1 MGEAGQ
7 MRGVVV
13 PLLLVCWQLAWLSA
27 GEEVTLLA
35 GAEEHAA
42 VALVSRARTQ
52 VLSTAGSFSR
62 RAANGS
68 AVPSA
73 AGNSSVNLSKK
84 RLRDMN
90 AKLQQ
95 AVAVKQGN
103 QVKTKSDMLAN
114 AANNK
119 AAQQT
124 KLNAAQ
130 AAEAQ
135 SLKKKEKQDE
145 KSALG
150 KPLLGKLG
158 KLPTPSKK
166 SSESVRAAAVQ
177 VQRMRTQA
185 VNELKAALSGV
196 QTAMRR
202 VTLTGKEVDLENYL
216 KRKADATQ
224 AHHQIALMRDFIHK
238 ADKLKAR
245 QVDKTLAATEKDK
258 KDPNIR
264 VRLDVWKQDAAKQK
278 HSYKAL
284 QTQSK
289 KSKNEAVASD
299 VRKQARNKEIVLAE
313 ANKEV
318 ALLDSQV
325 KQLDVTEA
333 KKQNATDFMKLS
345 HAQQDYETLKLQEKK
360 AVSLQTQAEAALKKA
375 ELHKVAKKKQIIL
388 LGKVEVKDKK
398 KAASAADQVAHEL
411 KKVDQADV
419 KTAGA
424 RHNLDVGKQADKKIE
439 EMKTSKL
446 TTTMQNLDTA
456 IDRAERKLSS
466 LKNTQTEPAPN
477 FDTKTA
483 SPEEMLKEKEKKVA
497 SATEQLVDEQ
507 KKETENLD
515 SKIKA
520 MKKVSRAGDQA
531 ESQVKADLAKGKRA
545 QLATNVKQL
554 KSAIKAVKKTT
565 AEKMALQI
573 SKMSE
578 VSDKSAQDQVEQA
591 KATFQTKKDA
601 VKKTAAQSGKGAAT
615 SIQETMINLEK
626 QHQANILS
634 IRGKMK
640 ERLSEKVRALKRE
653 MLSKEKLR
661 IKKVEDVA
669 GQGDKKK
676 LTKGAESAKV
686 ATRTKLNKAKAQIQK
701 WEVNVLAERR
711 KAIVTRVQTT
721 IKKLE
726 ESKRLTEDPQ
736 MKGVLKSQIQQV
748 EDGGGKKIKKMKS
761 KLRIETRQ
769 KIADTQATLL
779 TRAAQESRAP

>member
-1 MGEAGQ
+1 
-7 MRGVVV
+7 
-13 PLLLVCWQLAWLSA
+13 
-27 GEEVTLLA
+27 
-35 GAEEHAA
+35 
-42 VALVSRARTQ
+42 
-52 VLSTAGSFSR
+52 
-62 RAANGS
+62 
-68 AVPSA
+68 
-73 AGNSSVNLSKK
+73 
-84 RLRDMN
+84 
-90 AKLQQ
+90 
-95 AVAVKQGN
+95 
-103 QVKTKSDMLAN
+103 
-114 AANNK
+114 
-119 AAQQT
+119 
-124 KLNAAQ
+124 
-130 AAEAQ
+130 
-135 SLKKKEKQDE
+135 
-145 KSALG
+145 
-150 KPLLGKLG
+150 
-158 KLPTPSKK
+158 
-166 SSESVRAAAVQ
+166 
-177 VQRMRTQA
+177 
-185 VNELKAALSGV
+185 
-196 QTAMRR
+196 
-202 VTLTGKEVDLENYL
+202 
-216 KRKADATQ
+216 
-224 AHHQIALMRDFIHK
+224 
-238 ADKLKAR
+238 
-245 QVDKTLAATEKDK
+245 
-258 KDPNIR
+258 
-264 VRLDVWKQDAAKQK
+264 
-278 HSYKAL
+278 
-284 QTQSK
+284 
-289 KSKNEAVASD
+289 
-299 VRKQARNKEIVLAE
+299 
-313 ANKEV
+313 
-318 ALLDSQV
+318 
-325 KQLDVTEA
+325 
-333 KKQNATDFMKLS
+333 
-345 HAQQDYETLKLQEKK
+345 
-360 AVSLQTQAEAALKKA
+360 
-375 ELHKVAKKKQIIL
+375 LHKVAKKKQIIL

-398 KAASAADQVAHEL
+398 KAASAADRVAHEL

-424 RHNLDVGKQADKKIE
+424 RHNLDVGKQADKKME

-446 TTTMQNLDTA
+446 TTTVQNLDTA

-531 ESQVKADLAKGKRA
+531 ESQVKADLAKGKQA
-545 QLATNVKQL
+545 QRATNVKQL

-573 SKMSE
+573 SKMTE

-779 TRAAQESRAP
+779 TRAAQESRARKLKKQAQQKKAKKEAKLAKERARDREVEVTTKAVDKTISMESKQEKKMAKDKLKIKSRIMARAKKKVKKEEKRLAGVAAKKMVKRIKQQDIFANPNATDAQKSSQKHGFVPHGLSNNSFISHIDSSIELQNYNNKVMTKAKEELTQRLAQYETEADASMVKRKAQIKAKVVAKEEKKRKSEKTVRKATEKFQNAQKETLKTSDFKQIVTIVDPLRAAKDKAVEDAKIAVEKEAEEAKSRKIAEKTSEVKRESRLAKKDSKRAEKAVNKAMKGDKKSFDVASKRLKAAEEQQKDLTKMRKKATERAEKQDMNEATNAASVIGVSPTDEAVQKATYAVERATDSHPVQKKR